1 MAVDPKAEA
10 VLALHRFGFGPRV
23 GAVAAIA
30 GDPRGALHAELNRP
44 GAGRIH
50 DGDLLASGPAGRAT
64 FAFGQERQQARRAE
78 LEARKRAEVLP
89 GTPPGPAGPRDG
101 NPSAMAGEQPAA
113 KPRPEPPLPQKIFL
127 AEAKARVEAALGGEI
142 GFVERLVWFWS
153 NHFCIS
159 ADKSALVRSMA
170 GAYEREAIRP
180 HVLGRFADMLRAVE
194 THPAMLF
201 YLDNVRSFGP
211 SSIAGVNQR
220 RGLNENLAREILELH
235 TLGV

>member
-89 GTPPGPAGPRDG
+89 GTPPGPAGPPGG
-101 NPSAMAGEQPAA
+101 NPSPMATEMNPGAMAGEQPAA

-127 AEAKARVEAALGGEI
+127 AEAK
-142 GFVERLVWFWS
+142 
-153 NHFCIS
+153 
-159 ADKSALVRSMA
+159 
-170 GAYEREAIRP
+170 
-180 HVLGRFADMLRAVE
+180 
-194 THPAMLF
+194 
-201 YLDNVRSFGP
+201 
-211 SSIAGVNQR
+211 
-220 RGLNENLAREILELH
+220 
-235 TLGV
+235 